1 MSSVHREKQK
11 ETRERRVISY
21 LKLFVLSCFY
31 FVFVCSGV
39 LSVKIVHPFL
49 NGKMK
54 IIKIY
59 FKEISS
65 FVRIL
70 ISVVFQCKALYLK

>member
-1 MSSVHREKQK
+1 
-11 ETRERRVISY
+11 
-21 LKLFVLSCFY
+21 
-31 FVFVCSGV
+31 
-39 LSVKIVHPFL
+39 
-49 NGKMK
+49 MK

>member
-1 MSSVHREKQK
+1 MFC
-11 ETRERRVISY
+11 RVFI
-21 LKLFVLSCFY
+21 LCLCVR
-31 FVFVCSGV
+31 GI